1 MLVLEPSAGQG
12 AIANQVAKMAR
23 VDCIELL
30 PDNAAKIQVQG
41 NIRSVLQSDFLSQA
55 AQPQYDRVIMN
66 PPFEKQADIKHVL
79 HAHKFLKPGG
89 RLVSVMAASVLFRSN
104 RLTVDFREF
113 VRSEEHTSELQS
125 LMRI

>member
-1 MLVLEPSAGQG
+1 MLLTGDIVVPQDFGYFPTPSEVVARLIDEADLWPDMLVLEPSAGQG

-55 AQPQYDRVIMN
+55 AQPQYDRVIM
-66 PPFEKQADIKHVL
+66 KDRKST
-79 HAHKFLKPGG
+79 
-89 RLVSVMAASVLFRSN
+89 RLNSS
-104 RLTVDFREF
+104 
-113 VRSEEHTSELQS
+113 H
-125 LMRI
+125 